1 METIKVIKNYREN
14 EELRHSFNE
23 LAKKTFWID
32 FEDWYR
38 NGYWT
43 DRYNPYSIVMD
54 GKVVANVSVN
64 RTDFAMSGEVKH
76 YIQLGTVMT
85 DEQYRNK
92 GLIRRIMEEI
102 DKDYEGKIDGMY
114 LFANNG
120 VLSFYPKFGFR
131 TAKQYEYVKEVCSN
145 AQSSFV
151 QVPMQ
156 DKAAWD
162 MLEAKIKTGYV
173 QSAFEMV
180 DNSQLNMFYVSKY
193 MQDNVYYNETLD
205 AYVIA
210 ETEDDTIVIN
220 MVISEKQQN
229 LNRIAEGFGGDIR
242 HVILGFTPK
251 DRTGFEKREMD
262 QDDRTLH
269 VKGEWK
275 DFEELELMFPLLAH
289 A

>member
-1 METIKVIKNYREN
+1 METIEVIKNYRDN
-14 EELRHSFNE
+14 EGLRYSFNE

-32 FEDWYR
+32 FEDWYQ

-43 DRYNPYSIVMD
+43 DRYNPYSIVLD

-64 RTDFAMSGEVKH
+64 RTDFALNGVVKH

-85 DEQYRNK
+85 DEAYRNR
-92 GLIRRIMEEI
+92 GMIRRIMEEI
-102 DKDYEGKIDGMY
+102 DKDYAGKVDGIY
-114 LFANNG
+114 LFANNE

-131 TAKQYEYVKEVCSN
+131 TAKQYEYVKEVSSTTL
-145 AQSSFV
+145 SSFV

-156 DKAAWD
+156 DKEAWD
-162 MLEAKIKTGYV
+162 MLETKIKTGYV

-193 MQDNVYYNETLD
+193 MQENVYYNADLD

-220 MVISEKQQN
+220 MVISDSQPD
-229 LNRIAEGFGGDIR
+229 LNRIAEGFGKEIR
-242 HVILGFTPK
+242 HVVLGFTPK
-251 DRTGFEKREMD
+251 DGTGFEKRELD
-262 QDDRTLH
+262 QDDSTLH

-275 DFEELELMFPLLAH
+275 DFEEAELMFPLLAH